1 MKDLNTIGEEL
12 FDKIRGRF
20 PSVTIGGEDGKTT
33 NEPTDARFFDFEYQE
48 SGRPLGNVSVSI
60 SEDDG
65 LTVIYSKDI
74 VANEDSATK
83 NTWFEFLK
91 DLRQFSKKRL
101 MDFDVRDITKSNL
114 TKRDY
119 KFLANRRFGDSN
131 MNESKL
137 YGTART
143 SYQKVG
149 EARIMI
155 KHTENVNLE
164 ASNPRTKKIGTIYIE
179 SAGGERFK
187 YPFKHLSGARAMARH
202 VAEGGNLYDDF
213 GSHIIGLSEE
223 MSKLRKFKS
232 YMGRS
237 AVMAESLSEYVDV
250 VKDRINTV
258 SKTITSLQK
267 PKFYAEAFAAYE
279 APILEDVP
287 ADVAENWT
295 DQLTI
300 KQFNEELADVFP
312 YIYKLVSEATKA
324 QELGPDDLNELDE
337 SGLQYYTGV
346 KKHGKEYMKKAA
358 QAGREGA
365 SQEELGRLKDKYSKA
380 EKKTKEEIAVE
391 QGFEEMMGQFSEK
404 EASEGQYDA
413 SDIMYEDPPIGIDFD
428 FDNLPKVDWSKYSK
442 EDIEKFVDHLENL
455 DFEDGVDVSDTG
467 YSGSYRKAAK
477 WVEDNVL
484 SKRKKEGNAYAEGGM
499 SDIDIQA
506 QEFAQDAIEMAKDI
520 QKDDYYFSDSTYF
533 EFTDGLDMD
542 NDALIDHDLV
552 QTVLRALPNVDMEP
566 EEIKQAVDALA
577 NMNIGEDKEVD
588 EAYINNA
595 KDAVDVLGALRAM
608 GKKIETG
615 QGDDQGNL
623 ANRYANDVWDV
634 YTWLQNKTQD
644 FSGMDKNAKA
654 AIDAMM
660 KLRGEAKKLETEPGS
675 GKNGK
680 FGNAIVN
687 TLYPVMELINGMKL
701 EGGKDHDKDGD
712 IDSDDY
718 MAAKDIAIKKAM
730 GNDDKETKD
739 KKTPLGEFIL
749 SYFDKESGQF
759 PKGETAVLTM
769 VEKDYGEQFI
779 NPAKS
784 FIEQISAKF
793 EEWQMRNQPQQM
805 ETDND
810 EYNRVRE
817 LAGLR

>member
-258 SKTITSLQK
+258 RKTITSLQK

-324 QELGPDDLNELDE
+324 KELGPDDLD
-337 SGLQYYTGV
+337 
-346 KKHGKEYMKKAA
+346 
-358 QAGREGA
+358 EGA
-365 SQEELGRLKDKYSKA
+365 SQKELGRLKDKYSKA

-391 QGFEEMMGQFSEK
+391 QGFEEMMGQFGEAVVDGEITKDSVKKSALELLVDIAKTSKQYKGEITKDQVHYLGSLIHDFDMAGIETEKYSEIEKLFRTASKTNKADMSMIQPAYAQAKTLDEGLGEDDIEEAYIKTRKDAVDVLGALRAMGKKIETGQGDDQGNLANRYVNNVWDVFTWLQNKTQDFNGMDKNAKAAIDAMMKLRGEAKKLETEPGSGKNGKFGNSIVNTLYPVMELINGMKLEGEK
-404 EASEGQYDA
+404 EASESEYDA
-413 SDIMYEDPPIGIDFD
+413 SDIMSEDPPIGIDFD
-428 FDNLPKVDWSKYSK
+428 FDNLSKVDWDNHSDEAVNGFIS
-442 EDIEKFVDHLENL
+442 HLENL

-484 SKRKKEGNAYAEGGM
+484 SKRKKEGDE
-499 SDIDIQA
+499 IDGP
-506 QEFAQDAIEMAKDI
+506 
-520 QKDDYYFSDSTYF
+520 
-533 EFTDGLDMD
+533 DG
-542 NDALIDHDLV
+542 
-552 QTVLRALPNVDMEP
+552 E
-566 EEIKQAVDALA
+566 
-577 NMNIGEDKEVD
+577 
-588 EAYINNA
+588 
-595 KDAVDVLGALRAM
+595 
-608 GKKIETG
+608 KI
-615 QGDDQGNL
+615 
-623 ANRYANDVWDV
+623 
-634 YTWLQNKTQD
+634 
-644 FSGMDKNAKA
+644 
-654 AIDAMM
+654 
-660 KLRGEAKKLETEPGS
+660 KLE
-675 GKNGK
+675 
-680 FGNAIVN
+680 
-687 TLYPVMELINGMKL
+687 
-701 EGGKDHDKDGD
+701 
-712 IDSDDY
+712 
-718 MAAKDIAIKKAM
+718 
-730 GNDDKETKD
+730 KED
-739 KKTPLGEFIL
+739 EKTPLGEFIL

-784 FIEQISAKF
+784 FIEQVSAKF
-793 EEWQMRNQPQQM
+793 EEYQMQAHPQQM
-805 ETDND
+805 EADDEDDDEDEND
-810 EYNRVRE
+810 DLFKDDEFTAMDQEDDDEVNKHFDRVRQ